1 MKSKSGSKNLAGF
14 PFLKRAVVDT
24 CAVFAGVILL
34 TPFMTS
40 HVDYVFAEELNV
52 FDDAAADATDSTAD
66 EVITD
71 IINDEISTEEPSDA
85 TGGPSDVASNDEMP
99 LEYPYS
105 KTFTIS
111 AYYSPLPCQMRY
123 VTGSYDGDI
132 RLNGGGKRG
141 ADGTSVYPGMIA
153 APKTIDFGMKMDIPN
168 VGIVAVHDRGGAI
181 RPANG
186 SNLLY
191 DRLDIWM
198 GYGDKGMER
207 ALRWGKRTLEVVVYG
222 VNDSIQEQVAL
233 NNYSP
238 DEAIPNDCSQI
249 VLASVNTETVANAE
263 VNYTGK
269 LMNDLQFG
277 SMGEDVKVLQVELR
291 NLNFYRGEITGF
303 YGEVTQHAVFKFQQS
318 QMMVGNANSAG
329 AGIFGPK
336 TRDRMNEIT
345 AIRRYNTAVVADATV
360 QYEKMVAARSK
371 KDFLLA
377 SELRY
382 GMTGPE
388 VSKLQRFL
396 KDKGFFEGVLIT
408 EYYGPVTKEAV
419 LKFQKANNLVASE
432 SDPGAGNVGPNTLEI
447 INTLS

>member
-1 MKSKSGSKNLAGF
+1 MKRKKENKNSYRSG
-14 PFLKRAVVDT
+14 FLKHVFIDA

-34 TPFMTS
+34 TPFITS
-40 HVDYVFAEELNV
+40 HVDYVFADELGV
-52 FDDAAADATDSTAD
+52 FDD
-66 EVITD
+66 
-71 IINDEISTEEPSDA
+71 
-85 TGGPSDVASNDEMP
+85 VASGETANDVTDGTAITEASA
-99 LEYPYS
+99 YPYS
-105 KTFTIS
+105 KTFIIS

-123 VTGSYDGDI
+123 ATGSYDSDI

-153 APKTIDFGMKMDIPN
+153 APRTYDFGTKMDIPE

-181 RPANG
+181 RPADG
-186 SNLLY
+186 STLLY

-198 GYGDKGMER
+198 GYGDKGLER
-207 ALRWGKRTLEVVVYG
+207 ALRWGKRTYEVVVYG
-222 VNDSIQEQVAL
+222 PNDSIQEQISL
-233 NNYSP
+233 SDYSP
-238 DEAIPNDCSQI
+238 DEAAPNDCSQI
-249 VLASVNTETVANAE
+249 VLASVNTETVASVE
-263 VNYTGK
+263 TNYGEAASSSTISVTTGN

-277 SMGEDVKVLQVELR
+277 SMGEDVKSLQAELK

-303 YGEVTQHAVFKFQQS
+303 YGEVSQHAVFKFQQS
-318 QMMVGNANSAG
+318 QMLVKDKDSQG
-329 AGIFGPK
+329 AGVFGPK
-336 TRDRMNEIT
+336 TRDRLNEIT
-345 AIRRYNTAVVADATV
+345 ATRRYNTAVVADATT

-371 KDFLLA
+371 RDQVIA

-419 LKFQKANNLVASE
+419 LKFQKANNIVVSE
-432 SDPGAGNVGPNTLEI
+432 
-447 INTLS
+447 